1 MDFHLKPRRV
11 AWRSLFASNSPIRQ
25 TNGKVTINF
34 ERDEMSPEREKQLQ
48 IIKEVGTY
56 CTLAIWAVGLIAVFH
71 FHQSGWWLMLALI
84 IGWALY
90 YPFIRGY
97 IERKYFSE

>member
-1 MDFHLKPRRV
+1 M
-11 AWRSLFASNSPIRQ
+11 N
-25 TNGKVTINF
+25 
-34 ERDEMSPEREKQLQ
+34 PEREKQLQ
-48 IIKEVGTY
+48 IIKEIGTY
-56 CTLAIWAVGLIAVFH
+56 CTLAIWAAGWIAVFL

-84 IGWALY
+84 LGWALY